1 MNNAV
6 GCARVPWL
14 LESGLL
20 VGLGTDGFSASMFDE
35 MKAANLIH
43 RHEARDPRVGHDV
56 AARLCLANNPAIAST
71 ALRDFRREARA
82 GAAADLIVLD
92 YDPPTPLVDGNFPGH
107 LIFGLTGW
115 MVETVIVGGRVVMRD
130 REFVT
135 VDAERTRAEA
145 RRRAKALWERM

>member
-1 MNNAV
+1 
-6 GCARVPWL
+6 
-14 LESGLL
+14 
-20 VGLGTDGFSASMFDE
+20 MFDE

-56 AARLCLANNPAIAST
+56 AERLCLSNNPAIASR
-71 ALRDFRREARA
+71 LFGIPIGRLEP

-92 YDPPTPLVDGNFPGH
+92 YDPPTPLIDGNFPGH

-115 MVETVIVGGRVVMRD
+115 MVETVIVGGKVVMKE

-135 VDAERTRAEA
+135 IDAERTAAEA
-145 RRRAKALWERM
+145 RRRARALWERM